1 MNLRSLKIAKR
12 SIVCFGI
19 IAVVL
24 AALGLFGLY
33 QMAGIRAQARLV
45 AEENVPGVITS
56 DAIALQL
63 ARARIQV
70 FRMVAIPATAAE
82 TQQGL
87 HKIAGTLNEL
97 FAAYR
102 PMIGSEIER
111 TSYDQLT
118 RLYTTYMQQAD
129 HVAELVMAGN
139 VEAARDFVTHIMN
152 EAGTRMN
159 DLSGALQQENI
170 DESREHN
177 HAGKALYDE
186 SRAVTLA
193 AILLA
198 LGLTVLLSWRLT
210 RSLTRPIQNAVA
222 AAQTIASGDLTA
234 RLDTRGTDEAALL
247 LKAMASMQGTLRD
260 TLEHIMLSAQQLAAS
275 TEQMSAV
282 MSESAN
288 GLSQQN
294 DEIEMAA
301 TAVTEMSQ
309 AVDEVASSA
318 SMASTQTRNASETA
332 RRGQSQLGD
341 TLSAIGSLAD
351 NVLGASE
358 HARNLAEQAHGITK
372 VLDVIRA
379 VAEQTNLLAL
389 NAAIEAARA
398 GEAGRGFAVVADEVR
413 SLASRTGQSTREIE
427 SMISTIRAGTTQTVD
442 ALLTSADQA
451 RITQEQAH
459 AASDALSTISLAV
472 SEIDERNIVIA
483 SAAEEQA
490 QVAREVDR
498 NLVRI
503 RDLSIRTSA
512 GAGQTHAASQELSR
526 LASDLSELA
535 QRFKV

>member
-12 SIVCFGI
+12 SVVCFGL
-19 IAVVL
+19 IAFVL

-33 QMAGIRAQARLV
+33 QMAGLRAQAKLV
-45 AEENVPGVITS
+45 SEENVPGIITS

-63 ARARIQV
+63 ARVRIQV
-70 FRMVAIPATAAE
+70 LRMVAVPATAGE
-82 TQQGL
+82 TLQGL
-87 HKIAGTLNEL
+87 HKIGSTLDEL
-97 FAAYR
+97 FKAYR
-102 PMIGSEIER
+102 PMIGSQIEQS
-111 TSYDQLT
+111 SYDQLFT
-118 RLYTTYMQQAD
+118 LYTAYMQQAD
-129 HVAELVMAGN
+129 HVAALVSAGD
-139 VEAARDFVTHIMN
+139 VDAARDYFTHTMTD
-152 EAGTRMN
+152 AGTRMN
-159 DLSGALQQENI
+159 DLSAALQQENI

-177 HAGKALYDE
+177 HNGDTLYGE
-186 SRAVTLA
+186 SRSVTLA
-193 AILLA
+193 AIVLA
-198 LGLTVLLSWRLT
+198 LALTVLLSWRLT
-210 RSLTRPIQNAVA
+210 RSLIRPIESAVA
-222 AAQTIASGDLTA
+222 AAQNIAAGDLTA

-247 LKAMASMQGTLRD
+247 LQAMASMQGTLRD
-260 TLEHIMLSAQQLAAS
+260 TLEQIMLSAQQLASS
-275 TEQMSAV
+275 TEEMSAV
-282 MSESAN
+282 MSESAT
-288 GLSQQN
+288 GLAQQN

-309 AVDEVASSA
+309 AVDEVASNATSA
-318 SMASTQTRNASETA
+318 SSQTRTASETA
-332 RRGQSQLGD
+332 LRGQGQLGD
-341 TLSAIGSLAD
+341 TLSAIGSLTD

-413 SLASRTGQSTREIE
+413 SLASRTGESTREIE
-427 SMISTIRAGTTQTVD
+427 SMISSIRAGTTQTVD

-451 RITQEQAH
+451 RVTQEQAH
-459 AASDALSTISLAV
+459 AAKDALSSISVAV
-472 SEIDERNIVIA
+472 SAIDERNVVIA

-512 GAGQTHAASQELSR
+512 GAEQTHAASQELSR
-526 LASDLSELA
+526 LASDLSGLA